1 MSAVLETCNSGLL
14 FTLSKWCSLFPS
26 TLCYEG
32 KNSQKSSQWSTAPKS
47 TPFKHH
53 FWMLKQGL
61 KALLVQIPG
70 YSHHKANYKYMYAC
84 GGEEKGL
91 QGALQKVT
99 FA

>member
-1 MSAVLETCNSGLL
+1 
-14 FTLSKWCSLFPS
+14 
-26 TLCYEG
+26 
-32 KNSQKSSQWSTAPKS
+32 
-47 TPFKHH
+47 
-53 FWMLKQGL
+53 MLKQGL